1 MIHIQ
6 LIHVLIAVL
15 IGLAF
20 GVILG
25 LIFARILVEKDAKA
39 FWNNPRNSDDFLNIP
54 PQTNNRKHKNLN

>member
-1 MIHIQ
+1 MIEIH
-6 LIHVLIAVL
+6 HVLIAVL

-39 FWNNPRNSDDFLNIP
+39 FWNNPRNNDEFLNVNP
-54 PQTNNRKHKNLN
+54 KTDNRKKYKSWEN